1 MSDISLKMSMT
12 ENVSEKMK
20 KAAVEA
26 RNTATAVSNAGKEID
41 KAFNSKA
48 PDSFASEVGSAIDEV
63 IGSAEDLGSA
73 LDDLFDNSASDSFAR
88 EFEEASDGAE
98 DFTDNLNRTE
108 RAMRDAEES
117 ARGLGESTEDIFDD
131 SDDVE
136 GFRENVEGAGQSMDD
151 ASGKA
156 ISLTSA
162 LKGLFAAISV
172 AAVMHQVG
180 DFASDAIDLGK
191 EYTAMMSEVAAIS
204 GASATEIAQMEATA
218 REYGATTI
226 FSATDAAEALKY
238 MSLAGWDAQQS
249 SDALGGVLDL
259 AAASGME
266 LGQASDMVTDYLS
279 AFSMKAS
286 DATYFADMLAYAQS
300 NSNTTAEQLG
310 EAYQNSAAN
319 LNAAGQDIETTT
331 SLLEAMANQG
341 YKGSQA
347 GTSLA
352 AIMRDITNEMED
364 GSIKIGKTSIAV
376 QDSAGNFRDLTDILT
391 DVESA
396 TASMGDAQKATAL
409 SSTFTADS
417 IKGVNMILNE
427 GMEAVS
433 GYEEELRN
441 ASGTASNMSD
451 IMNDNLTGD
460 IANLESAYEEMKLQ
474 VFENMEE
481 PLREATQYVTND
493 VIPALTEWVPSA
505 FGSMA
510 EGLTKVGTALEPVFK
525 TVLKNPDVVGRA
537 LTSIAGGFVALKAV
551 NAASGLTE
559 AISGINGITGL
570 VEKLSGAL
578 GTTSWGLAAAGVTA
592 AVVAVAAAVD
602 KYNDLKID
610 ASLSEH
616 FGDVSLSAAQVEE
629 VAGKI
634 INAEWLVDV
643 TTSLGYFD
651 EAESARLEA
660 EEALKDNDA
669 LEWKAKLGISLT
681 EDEQSTYKQNIE
693 TFKTNIEKA
702 LTNQTVAAEI
712 AVETFNIKM
721 ADGSSL
727 SSKIEQ
733 WATED
738 LQEMTYLSA
747 GLTNLVETALEDGI
761 IDVDEQAAIDQLQTK
776 ISNIMTGW
784 KEAEAQAEMDMLTQK
799 YGRLSGA
806 DLESGSFTSLVTEL
820 GEQRETAA
828 EALYESEKEVYATL
842 NSLNQMNE
850 EGIQRISDS
859 DLEFY
864 KEQVA
869 QASRNAETAMLM
881 NSVLFEKNTMEDA
894 YGDLLTGNYANIE
907 TGAQQSVDTLNS
919 LYDQY
924 QNGAVTM
931 EALFN
936 NMETSVMNSSAGDGR
951 GLFGWVTNA
960 DQAALADIY
969 EVMKPDMEA
978 MKKVIG
984 EYKEAGQAV
993 PQEIMDQFNEAM
1005 MLGAAAGDYDAAWQM
1020 YANQIVESGNEEL
1033 LSAIMSEEIAAPQE
1047 LRDALEIA
1055 LTETTD
1061 EPLTLEGLQADLE
1074 EVEVNEDHVN
1084 DLITKAFEGLEAT
1097 GETKTI
1103 NGELV
1108 AEYEVTAGQTMSEIA
1123 SNVGIAL
1130 DELIAANP
1138 QIENPNLIYVG
1149 QKINIP
1155 ADKVEVDASEVGNAV
1170 AEQTQAAVEETT
1182 TGDTS
1187 ANVDITTNTTVTAGE
1202 TDVTAVEE
1210 ATQTELDSMET
1221 FETTAGADITAE
1233 KTGDNIDE
1241 VHSQFESELQGAFNT
1256 TTPVKTYASIWVDYQ
1271 LANPSATINF
1281 GGGGTGSA
1289 SVTASVVGHAE
1300 GGYFESPHLA
1310 WIAEGGSGEYVIPM
1324 DGSER
1329 SKEMWSDA
1337 GKMLGVMGDD
1347 APISIAPSMNRNSG
1361 GSQGNDGA
1369 SHRTIDININGSGKI
1384 SASEG
1389 VTKADVVEILMQR
1402 ARDVIVSIVE
1412 QEALVGGDAAYEY

>member
-1 MSDISLKMSMT
+1 MSDISLKMSLT

-20 KAAVEA
+20 KVATET
-26 RNTATAVSNAGKEID
+26 RNAATAITNAGKEID
-41 KAFNSKA
+41 KAFNSNA
-48 PDSFASEVGSAIDEV
+48 PDSFASEAGSAIDEV
-63 IGSAEDLGSA
+63 TGSAENLGSA
-73 LDDLFDNSASDSFAR
+73 LDDLFDSSMSDSFAR
-88 EFEEASDGAE
+88 EFQDASDGAE
-98 DFTDNLNRTE
+98 EFTDNLNRTD
-108 RAMRDAEES
+108 RAMREAEES

-131 SDDVE
+131 SDGVE
-136 GFRENVEGAGQSMDD
+136 DFRDNVEDAGQSMDD

-162 LKGLFAAISV
+162 LKTLFAAVS
-172 AAVMHQVG
+172 AATIIHTVG
-180 DFASDAIDLGK
+180 DFASDAVDLGK
-191 EYTAMMSEVAAIS
+191 DYTAMMSEVAAIS
-204 GASATEIAQMEATA
+204 GASATEIEQMEATA

-249 SDALGGVLDL
+249 SDALGGVLSL

-279 AFSMKAS
+279 AFGMQAS
-286 DATYFADMLAYAQS
+286 DAAYMADMLAYAQS

-352 AIMRDITNEMED
+352 AIMRDITNEMEN

-417 IKGVNMILNE
+417 IKGVNMLLNE

-433 GYEEELRN
+433 GYEEELRKAN
-441 ASGTASNMSD
+441 GTASNMSD

-460 IANLESAYEEMKLQ
+460 IANLNSAYEEMKLQ

-481 PLREATQYVTND
+481 PLRDATQYLTND

-525 TVLKNPDVVGRA
+525 TVLKNPDAVGRE

-570 VEKLSGAL
+570 IGKLSSAL

-592 AVVAVAAAVD
+592 AVVAIGAAVD

-616 FGDVSLSAAQVEE
+616 FGNVSLSDSQIEA

-634 INAEWLVDV
+634 INAEWLVNV
-643 TTSLGYFD
+643 TTALGYFD
-651 EAESARLEA
+651 DAESARLEA

-693 TFKTNIEKA
+693 TFKTNIEQA
-702 LTNQTVAAEI
+702 LINQTIAAEMAI
-712 AVETFNIKM
+712 ETFDIKM

-733 WATED
+733 WANED

-747 GLTNLVETALEDGI
+747 GLTNLVEKALEDGI

-776 ISNIMTGW
+776 ISNIMSGW

-869 QASRNAETAMLM
+869 QAARNAETAMLM

-894 YGDLLTGNYANIE
+894 YGDLLTGNYSNIE
-907 TGAQQSVDTLNS
+907 TGAQQSVDSLNS
-919 LYDQY
+919 LYTQY
-924 QNGAVTM
+924 QNGVATI
-931 EALFN
+931 EDLFT
-936 NMETSVMNSSAGDGR
+936 NMENSVSNANSGDGR
-951 GLFGWVTNA
+951 TFFGLWQYDG

-969 EVMKPDMEA
+969 EAMKPDMDA
-978 MKKVIG
+978 LKGVIN
-984 EYKEAGQAV
+984 EYKEVGQAV

-1005 MLGAAAGDYDAAWQM
+1005 MLGAAAGDYDAAWQV

-1033 LSAIMSEEIAAPQE
+1033 VNAIRNEEIAAPQE

-1084 DLITKAFEGLEAT
+1084 DLIAKAFEGLEYS
-1097 GETKTI
+1097 GETHTV
-1103 NGELV
+1103 NGQVV

-1130 DELIAANP
+1130 DELIAVNP

-1155 ADKVEVDASEVGNAV
+1155 ADKVEVDASEVGDAV
-1170 AEQTQAAVEETT
+1170 AEQTQAAVEETSS
-1182 TGDTS
+1182 GEAS
-1187 ANVDITTNTTVTAGE
+1187 ADVEITTDTTVTAGE
-1202 TDVTAVEE
+1202 TDVSSVEE
-1210 ATQTELDSMET
+1210 ATQEELDSMET
-1221 FETTAGADITAE
+1221 FETTASADITAE

-1241 VHSQFESELQGAFNT
+1241 VHSQFEDELQGAFNT

-1271 LANPSATINF
+1271 LANPTATINF

-1289 SVTASVVGHAE
+1289 SVSASIAGHAE
-1300 GGYFESPHLA
+1300 GGYFDSPHIA
-1310 WIAEGGSGEYVIPM
+1310 WIAEGGSGEYVIPI

-1347 APISIAPSMNRNSG
+1347 VPISIAPSMSNNSD
-1361 GSQGNDGA
+1361 GNSDGA
-1369 SHRTIDININGSGKI
+1369 SHRTIDININGNGKI
-1384 SASEG
+1384 SAGGS

>member
-1 MSDISLKMSMT
+1 MSNISLTMNIT
-12 ENVSEKMK
+12 ENVSQKMK
-20 KAAVEA
+20 QVANES
-26 RNTATAVSNAGKEID
+26 RNASTAVTNAGKEIE
-41 KAFNSKA
+41 KAFSSKT
-48 PDSFASEVGSAIDEV
+48 PETFASK
-63 IGSAEDLGSA
+63 IGEA
-73 LDDLFDNSASDSFAR
+73 LDDTMKSA
-88 EFEEASDGAE
+88 
-98 DFTDNLNRTE
+98 
-108 RAMRDAEES
+108 ES
-117 ARGLGESTEDIFDD
+117 LGEALDEAFNDSGSTDAFT
-131 SDDVE
+131 
-136 GFRENVEGAGQSMDD
+136 ENVGGAGQAMES

-156 ISLTSA
+156 IGLTSA
-162 LKGLFAAISV
+162 LKGLFAAVSA
-172 AAVMHQVG
+172 AAVIHAVG
-180 DFASDAIDLGK
+180 DFASDAVDLGK
-191 EYTAMMSEVAAIS
+191 DYTAMMSEVAAIS
-204 GASATEIAQMEATA
+204 GATATEIEQMEATA

-286 DATYFADMLAYAQS
+286 DAAYFADMLAYAQS
-300 NSNTTAEQLG
+300 HSNTTAVQLG
-310 EAYQNSAAN
+310 EAYKNSAAN

-341 YKGSQA
+341 YKGSEA

-352 AIMRDITNEMED
+352 AIMRDITSEMD
-364 GSIKIGKTSIAV
+364 NGAIKIGNTSIAV

-391 DVESA
+391 EVEAA
-396 TASMGDAQKATAL
+396 TISMGDAERATAL

-427 GMEAVS
+427 GMETVS
-433 GYEEELRN
+433 GYEDALRGAGGA
-441 ASGTASNMSD
+441 ASDMSD
-451 IMNDNLTGD
+451 IMNDNLSGD
-460 IANLESAYEEMKLQ
+460 IANMESAYEEMKIQ

-481 PLREATQYVTND
+481 PLRDATQYITSD
-493 VIPALTEWVPSA
+493 IIPALTEWVPSA

-510 EGLTKVGTALEPVFK
+510 DGLTKVGKALEPIFK
-525 TVLKNPDVVGRA
+525 TVLRNPEAVGTA
-537 LTSIAGGFVALKAV
+537 LTSVAGGFVALKAA
-551 NAASGLTE
+551 NAASGLAE
-559 AISGINGITGL
+559 AITGIDSLGGL
-570 VEKLSGAL
+570 LAKLSGTMLTSPWAL
-578 GTTSWGLAAAGVTA
+578 GAAGVTA
-592 AVVAVAAAVD
+592 AVIAVGSAVER
-602 KYNDLKID
+602 YNSLQIETSLGERFGEVTLSDSQIEEM
-610 ASLSEH
+610 ASKVL
-616 FGDVSLSAAQVEE
+616 
-629 VAGKI
+629 
-634 INAEWLVDV
+634 NAEWLVNV
-643 TTSLGYFD
+643 TTALGTFD
-651 EAESARLEA
+651 DADAAHADAEAALE
-660 EEALKDNDA
+660 DNDA
-669 LEWKAKLGISLT
+669 LEWKAKVGISLT
-681 EDEQSTYKQNIE
+681 EDETSTYKANIE
-693 TFKTNIEKA
+693 TFATNIESA
-702 LTNQTVAAEI
+702 LTERTLAAQML
-712 AVETFNIKM
+712 VETFDIKT
-721 ADGSSL
+721 AEGTSL
-727 SSKIEQ
+727 GAEIEA
-733 WATED
+733 WAKAD
-738 LQEMTYLSA
+738 LQEMSYLSE
-747 GLTNLVETALEDGI
+747 GLKNLVENALEDGI
-761 IDVDEQAAIDQLQTK
+761 ISVDEQAAIDQLQTK

-784 KEAEAQAEMDMLTQK
+784 KAAEAQAEMDMLTQK

-828 EALYESEKEVYATL
+828 EALYESEKQVYATL

-869 QASRNAETAMLM
+869 QAARNAETAMLM
-881 NSVLFEKNTMEDA
+881 NSVLFEKNTLEDA
-894 YGDLLTGNYANIE
+894 YGDVLTGNYQNIQ
-907 TGAQQSVDTLNS
+907 TGAQDSVNS
-919 LYDQY
+919 LNQLYTY
-924 QNGAVTM
+924 YKNGTASM
-931 EALFN
+931 ENLFDS
-936 NMETSVMNSSAGDGR
+936 MSTSVYSSTAGDGR
-951 GLFGWVTNA
+951 GLFGWVTDA
-960 DQAALADIY
+960 DQAALSDIY
-969 EVMKPDMEA
+969 EVMKPDMDA
-978 MKKVIG
+978 MKEVIG
-984 EYKEAGQAV
+984 EYKEVGQAV
-993 PQEIMDQFNEAM
+993 PEEIMTQFNEAM
-1005 MLGAAAGDYDAAWQM
+1005 MIGAAAGDYDAAWHVF
-1020 YANQIVESGNEEL
+1020 ANQLVESGN
-1033 LSAIMSEEIAAPQE
+1033 SAMLEGIMNEEISAPQE
-1047 LRDALEIA
+1047 LREALEIA

-1061 EPLTLEGLQADLE
+1061 EPISLEGLRTDIE
-1074 EVEVNEDHVN
+1074 NVEVNEEHVN
-1084 DLITKAFEGLEAT
+1084 ELLAKAFEGLEAT

-1155 ADKVEVDASEVGNAV
+1155 ASAVEVDASEVGTAV

-1187 ANVDITTNTTVTAGE
+1187 ATVDITTNTTVTAGE

-1289 SVTASVVGHAE
+1289 SVTASVVGHAA
-1300 GGYFESPHLA
+1300 GGYFDSPHLA

-1337 GKMLGVMGDD
+1337 GRMLGVMGDD
-1347 APISIAPSMNRNSG
+1347 EPISVAPNMSRASG
-1361 GSQGNDGA
+1361 STESSSGA

-1384 SASEG
+1384 SAGGG
-1389 VTKADVVEILMQR
+1389 VTKAEVVEILMQR

-1412 QEALVGGDAAYEY
+1412 QEALVGGDMAYEY

>member
-1 MSDISLKMSMT
+1 MSNISLTMNIT
-12 ENVSEKMK
+12 ENVSQKMK
-20 KAAVEA
+20 QVANES
-26 RNTATAVSNAGKEID
+26 RNASTAVTNAGKEIE
-41 KAFNSKA
+41 KAFSSKT
-48 PDSFASEVGSAIDEV
+48 PETFASK
-63 IGSAEDLGSA
+63 IGEA
-73 LDDLFDNSASDSFAR
+73 LDDTMKSA
-88 EFEEASDGAE
+88 
-98 DFTDNLNRTE
+98 
-108 RAMRDAEES
+108 ES
-117 ARGLGESTEDIFDD
+117 LGEALDEAFNDSGSTDAFT
-131 SDDVE
+131 
-136 GFRENVEGAGQSMDD
+136 ENVGGAGQAMES

-156 ISLTSA
+156 IGLTSA
-162 LKGLFAAISV
+162 LKGLFAAVSA
-172 AAVMHQVG
+172 AAVIHAVG
-180 DFASDAIDLGK
+180 DFASDAVDLGK
-191 EYTAMMSEVAAIS
+191 DYTAMMSEVAAIS
-204 GASATEIAQMEATA
+204 GATATEIEQMEATA

-286 DATYFADMLAYAQS
+286 DAAYFADMLAYAQS
-300 NSNTTAEQLG
+300 HSNTTAVQLG
-310 EAYQNSAAN
+310 EAYKNSAAN

-341 YKGSQA
+341 YKGSEA

-352 AIMRDITNEMED
+352 AIMRDITNEMD
-364 GSIKIGKTSIAV
+364 NGAIKIGKTSIAV

-391 DVESA
+391 EVEAA
-396 TASMGDAQKATAL
+396 TIGMGDAERATAL

-417 IKGVNMILNE
+417 IKGVNMLLNE
-427 GMEAVS
+427 GMETVS
-433 GYEEELRN
+433 GYEDALRGAGGA
-441 ASGTASNMSD
+441 ASDMSD
-451 IMNDNLTGD
+451 IMNDNLSGD
-460 IANLESAYEEMKLQ
+460 IANMESAYEEMKIQ

-481 PLREATQYVTND
+481 PLRDATQYITSD
-493 VIPALTEWVPSA
+493 IIPALTEWVPSA

-510 EGLTKVGTALEPVFK
+510 DGLTKVGKAIEPIFKIVLRNPEAVGTALSSV
-525 TVLKNPDVVGRA
+525 
-537 LTSIAGGFVALKAV
+537 AGGFVALKAA
-551 NAASGLTE
+551 NAASGLAE
-559 AISGINGITGL
+559 AITGIDSLGGL
-570 VEKLSGAL
+570 LTKLSGTMLTSPWAL
-578 GTTSWGLAAAGVTA
+578 GAAGVTA
-592 AVVAVAAAVD
+592 AVIAVGSAVER
-602 KYNDLKID
+602 YNSLQIETSLGERFGSVELSDSQIEEM
-610 ASLSEH
+610 ASKVL
-616 FGDVSLSAAQVEE
+616 
-629 VAGKI
+629 
-634 INAEWLVDV
+634 NAEWLVNV
-643 TTSLGYFD
+643 TTALGTFD
-651 EAESARLEA
+651 DADTAHADAEAALE
-660 EEALKDNDA
+660 DNDP
-669 LEWKAKLGISLT
+669 LEWKAKVGIGLT
-681 EDEQSTYKQNIE
+681 ESETSTYKANIE
-693 TFKTNIEKA
+693 TFATNIESA
-702 LTNQTVAAEI
+702 LTQRTLAAQML
-712 AVETFNIKM
+712 VETFDIKT
-721 ADGSSL
+721 AEGTSL
-727 SSKIEQ
+727 GAEIEA
-733 WATED
+733 WAKAD
-738 LQEMTYLSA
+738 LQEMSYLSE
-747 GLTNLVETALEDGI
+747 GLKNLVENALEDGI
-761 IDVDEQAAIDQLQTK
+761 ISVDEQAAIDQLQTK

-784 KEAEAQAEMDMLTQK
+784 KAAEAQAEMDMLTQK

-828 EALYESEKEVYATL
+828 EALYESEKQVYATL

-869 QASRNAETAMLM
+869 QAARNAETAMLM
-881 NSVLFEKNTMEDA
+881 NSVLFEKNTLEDT
-894 YGDLLTGNYANIE
+894 YGDVLTGNYQNIQ
-907 TGAQQSVDTLNS
+907 TGAQDSINS
-919 LYDQY
+919 LNQLYSHY
-924 QNGAVTM
+924 KSGTASM
-931 EALFN
+931 ENLFDS
-936 NMETSVMNSSAGDGR
+936 MTTSVYGSMAGDDR
-951 GLFGWVTNA
+951 GLFGWVTDA
-960 DQAALADIY
+960 DQAALSDIY
-969 EVMKPDMEA
+969 EVMKPDMDA
-978 MKKVIG
+978 MKNVIG
-984 EYKEAGQAV
+984 EYKEVGQAV
-993 PQEIMDQFNEAM
+993 PEEIMTQFNEAM
-1005 MLGAAAGDYDAAWQM
+1005 MIGAAAGDYDAAWHVF
-1020 YANQIVESGNEEL
+1020 ANQLVESGN
-1033 LSAIMSEEIAAPQE
+1033 SAMLEGIMNEEISAPQE
-1047 LRDALEIA
+1047 LREALEIA

-1061 EPLTLEGLQADLE
+1061 EPVSLEGLRTDIE
-1074 EVEVNEDHVN
+1074 NVEVNEDHVN
-1084 DLITKAFEGLEAT
+1084 ELLAKAFEGLEAT

-1155 ADKVEVDASEVGNAV
+1155 ASAVEVDASEVGTAV

-1187 ANVDITTNTTVTAGE
+1187 ATVDITTNTTVTAGE

-1241 VHSQFESELQGAFNT
+1241 VHNQFESELQGAFNT

-1281 GGGGTGSA
+1281 GGGGTGST
-1289 SVTASVVGHAE
+1289 SITASVVGHAA
-1300 GGYFESPHLA
+1300 GGYFDSPHLA

-1337 GKMLGVMGDD
+1337 GHMLGVMGDD
-1347 APISIAPSMNRNSG
+1347 EPISVAPNMNRTSG
-1361 GSQGNDGA
+1361 GSEGGSGA

-1384 SASEG
+1384 SAGGG
-1389 VTKADVVEILMQR
+1389 VTKAEVVEILMQR

-1412 QEALVGGDAAYEY
+1412 QEALVGGDMAYEY